1 MGDEVDFPLQINT
14 KVFYKLIVSL
24 WACLARHAQ
33 STQNNK
39 LTISQGKCEGW
50 TWSFAYRLT
59 SKVSSNCY
67 YHFRCVCPGMHKLP
81 KITSLLFLCNILR
94 KNWVIKLIF
103 CMQVSMKFISTLWA
117 SKFPTRL
124 ILSLLMGGMI
134 KCFQITQSN
143 KFAIPLQYLKKNR
156 DRFWHADKR
165 QSFYKLVLSFLIEVA
180 IHIQNTQNGKLLI
193 FLQHI
198 RKNVA
203 TALCSIEMKNI
214 QIFNRFPVM
223 FVVTCF
229 SQIDV
234 ISIIEIQ

>member
-1 MGDEVDFPLQINT
+1 MSDQVDLLHAGKHEIYFNT
-14 KVFYKLIVSL
+14 LSI
-24 WACLARHAQ
+24 
-33 STQNNK
+33 
-39 LTISQGKCEGW
+39 
-50 TWSFAYRLT
+50 
-59 SKVSSNCY
+59 KVSYKVDIIIINGHDQVFSNY
-67 YHFRCVCPGMHKLP
+67 
-81 KITSLLFLCNILR
+81 
-94 KNWVIKLIF
+94 
-103 CMQVSMKFISTLWA
+103 
-117 SKFPTRL
+117 
-124 ILSLLMGGMI
+124 
-134 KCFQITQSN
+134 SN
-143 KFAIPLQYLKKNR
+143 KFAISLQYLKKEIRNG
-156 DRFWHADKR
+156 DYFWHADKR

-214 QIFNRFPVM
+214 QIFYRFPVM